1 MTTWNVKPIILA
13 LAVSVALSACK
24 SLAPQYEQPQVSVPE
39 SFKYDTAKQSAIQA
53 ASLGWQ
59 DYFADPRLH
68 RLIEI
73 ALERNTDLRTAA
85 LNAEALRK
93 QYMITRADGLPS
105 INASGSAARTRTAK
119 DLSSTGNSYT
129 RNSYSIGLGVTSYE
143 LDLFGKAR
151 SNQDAA
157 LESYFN
163 SAASRDSTHL
173 SLVASVAK
181 AYFNERY
188 AEESMALAQRVLKSR
203 EQTYRLTQLKHQAG
217 VVSAVDLR
225 QQEALIE
232 SAKAD
237 YASAVQSKEQASN
250 ALTILLNQPIPT
262 DLPKGLALSKQFKVS
277 KLPAGLSSDVLL
289 NRPDIR
295 AAEHALKQ
303 ANVNIGAARAAFF
316 PSISL
321 TSTIGMGSTEL
332 SGLFRG
338 SNRTWTFAPSINIPI
353 FNWGSLQASLDA
365 AKIRQEIQVVN
376 YEAAVQSAFRDVADA
391 LVAREQLEQAHAAKQ
406 RQSRAYADNLRLV
419 NLRYQHGVSSALD
432 LLDAERSNYSANT
445 TLLASQLSRLEN
457 MADLYK
463 ALGGGLKR
471 FTDETENKPAEP
483 TTAS

>member
-39 SFKYDTAKQSAIQA
+39 SFKYDTAKQNAIQA

-105 INASGSAARTRTAK
+105 INASGSAARTRTAE

-129 RNSYSIGLGVTSYE
+129 RNAYSIGLGVTSYE

-250 ALTILLNQPIPT
+250 ALAILLNQPIPT

-303 ANVNIGAARAAFF
+303 ANANIGAARAAFF

-391 LVAREQLEQAHAAKQ
+391 LVASEQLEQAHAAKQ
-406 RQSRAYADNLRLV
+406 RQSKAYADNLRLV

>member
-1 MTTWNVKPIILA
+1 MSTWNVKPIILA

-250 ALTILLNQPIPT
+250 ALAILLNQPIPT

-303 ANVNIGAARAAFF
+303 ANANIGAARAAFF

-406 RQSRAYADNLRLV
+406 RQSKAYADNLRLV

>member
-1 MTTWNVKPIILA
+1 MSTWNVKPIILA

-39 SFKYDTAKQSAIQA
+39 TFKYDTAKQNAIQA

-163 SAASRDSTHL
+163 STATRDSTHL

-250 ALTILLNQPIPT
+250 ALAILLNQPIPT

-303 ANVNIGAARAAFF
+303 ANANIGAARAAFF

-406 RQSRAYADNLRLV
+406 RQSKAYADNLRLV

>member
-1 MTTWNVKPIILA
+1 MSTWNVKPIILA

-129 RNSYSIGLGVTSYE
+129 RNAYSIGLGVTSYE

-250 ALTILLNQPIPT
+250 ALAILLNQPIPT

-303 ANVNIGAARAAFF
+303 ANANIGAARAAFF

-376 YEAAVQSAFRDVADA
+376 YEAAVQAAFRDVADA

-406 RQSRAYADNLRLV
+406 RQSKAYADNLRLV

>member
-1 MTTWNVKPIILA
+1 MSTWNVKPIILA

-129 RNSYSIGLGVTSYE
+129 RNAYSIGLGVTSYE

-250 ALTILLNQPIPT
+250 ALAILLNQPIPT

-303 ANVNIGAARAAFF
+303 ANANIGAARAAFF

-406 RQSRAYADNLRLV
+406 RQSKAYADNLRLV

>member
-39 SFKYDTAKQSAIQA
+39 TFKYDTAKQNAIQA

-85 LNAEALRK
+85 FNAEALRK

-105 INASGSAARTRTAK
+105 VNASGSAARTRTAK

-129 RNSYSIGLGVTSYE
+129 RNAYSIGLGVTSYE

-250 ALTILLNQPIPT
+250 ALAILLNQPIPT

-303 ANVNIGAARAAFF
+303 ANANIGAARAAFF

-406 RQSRAYADNLRLV
+406 RQSKAYADNLRLV